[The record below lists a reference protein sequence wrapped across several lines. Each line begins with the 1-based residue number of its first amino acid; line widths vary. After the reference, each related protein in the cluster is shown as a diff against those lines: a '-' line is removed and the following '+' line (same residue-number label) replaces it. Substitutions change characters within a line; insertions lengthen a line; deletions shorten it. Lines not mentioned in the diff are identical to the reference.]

1 MNIYSNSNNPP
12 GFYVYSYHRIDG
24 TPYYIGK
31 GFGNRAWVKHSNI
44 SVPSN
49 NRINIVEKNLTE
61 IGAISL
67 ERRLVRWYGRKDIN
81 TGILRNLTNGGDGVS
96 GFKHSEESKNK
107 MRKPKTEQHKNNLK
121 KAQTGKKR
129 TEEHKINISK
139 SQSKEK
145 HPLFGKKHSEE
156 TKNKISKKMKGR
168 VSNRKGV
175 KLTEETKQK
184 IRIARLKK

>member
-1 MNIYSNSNNPP
+1 MNIYSISNNPP
-12 GFYVYSYHRIDG
+12 GFYVYSYHRIDE

-44 SVPSN
+44 PVPSH
-49 NRINIVEKNLTE
+49 NRIVIIEKNLTE
-61 IGAISL
+61 IGAFSI
-67 ERRLVRWYGRKDIN
+67 ERRLIRWYGRKDNN
-81 TGILRNLTNGGDGVS
+81 TGILRNLTNGGDGII
-96 GFKHSEESKNK
+96 GFKHSDGTKNK
-107 MRKPKTEQHKNNLK
+107 MRKPKSENHKQKLRI
-121 KAQTGKKR
+121 AQTGKKR

-139 SQSKEK
+139 SHSKEK

-156 TKNKISKKMKGR
+156 TKIKISKKMKGR
-168 VSNRKGV
+168 ISNRKGV